1 MSGMRL
7 PGIWFLAMLLGG
19 AANNFNGYTATHVF
33 NGAHKSYIYQVIT
46 GRISISHMAFASKL
60 CQTLP
65 QALDFAV
72 AHFAGEALKMEL
84 TDSNFKKALEG
95 KNAGD

>member
-1 MSGMRL
+1 
-7 PGIWFLAMLLGG
+7 
-19 AANNFNGYTATHVF
+19 
-33 NGAHKSYIYQVIT
+33 
-46 GRISISHMAFASKL
+46 MAFASKF